1 MEELVMLLL
10 GFGILLF
17 FIAVV
22 LLIIYILAYWMIFNK
37 AGEPGW
43 KALIPIYSTY
53 TEYKLVWNTKMFAV
67 FMAFV
72 IVTAILERVDG
83 MLFLYYAASIGTIVM
98 NIMAC
103 VKMSMSFG
111 HGTGLRDGA
120 RRQSVRGFYEHMG
133 FEVYQMDELDGQG
146 NPFPILHMRR
156 RA

>member
-53 TEYKLVWNTKMFAV
+53 TEYKLVWNA
-67 FMAFV
+67 
-72 IVTAILERVDG
+72 
-83 MLFLYYAASIGTIVM
+83 
-98 NIMAC
+98 
-103 VKMSMSFG
+103 KMSAGFVAFG
-111 HGTGLRDGA
+111 WTACCSCITPHPL
-120 RRQSVRGFYEHMG
+120 
-133 FEVYQMDELDGQG
+133 GQ
-146 NPFPILHMRR
+146 L
-156 RA
+156 

>member
-43 KALIPIYSTY
+43 KALIPIY
-53 TEYKLVWNTKMFAV
+53 
-67 FMAFV
+67 
-72 IVTAILERVDG
+72 
-83 MLFLYYAASIGTIVM
+83 
-98 NIMAC
+98 
-103 VKMSMSFG
+103 
-111 HGTGLRDGA
+111 
-120 RRQSVRGFYEHMG
+120 
-133 FEVYQMDELDGQG
+133 
-146 NPFPILHMRR
+146 

>member
-83 MLFLYYAASIGTIVM
+83 MLFLYYAAFAIGLILL
-98 NIMAC
+98 NPIFLLILA
-103 VKMSMSFG
+103 F
-111 HGTGLRDGA
+111 DGSA
-120 RRQSVRGFYEHMG
+120 YIGPEGRRPQTER
-133 FEVYQMDELDGQG
+133 QG
-146 NPFPILHMRR
+146 IL
-156 RA
+156 

>member
-67 FMAFV
+67 FMAFAV
-72 IVTAILERVDG
+72 ATAILENMDG

-98 NIMAC
+98 NIIAC

-111 HGTGLRDGA
+111 HGTGFAIGLILLNPIFLLILAFDGSA
-120 RRQSVRGFYEHMG
+120 YIGPEGRRPQTER
-133 FEVYQMDELDGQG
+133 QG
-146 NPFPILHMRR
+146 WE
-156 RA
+156 

>member
-67 FMAFV
+67 FM
-72 IVTAILERVDG
+72 
-83 MLFLYYAASIGTIVM
+83 YYAASIGTIVM

-111 HGTGLRDGA
+111 HGTGFAIGLILLNPIFLLILAFDGSA
-120 RRQSVRGFYEHMG
+120 YIGPEGRRPQTER
-133 FEVYQMDELDGQG
+133 QG
-146 NPFPILHMRR
+146 IL
-156 RA
+156 